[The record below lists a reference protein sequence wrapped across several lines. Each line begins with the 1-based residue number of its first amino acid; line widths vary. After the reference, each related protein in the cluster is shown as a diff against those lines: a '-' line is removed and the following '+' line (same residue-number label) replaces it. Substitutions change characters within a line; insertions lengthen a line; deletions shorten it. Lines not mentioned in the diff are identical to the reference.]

1 MIFNQACFIRE
12 ETTFEMPHN
21 DYVVKSGAV
30 AQNWTQVNAGG
41 DVTPVQAVYSEVF
54 KTLQCGVI
62 FHAGKFCGASK
73 GPLVVTVVSDNL
85 PSVFLSSFEMSLQ
98 F

>member
-1 MIFNQACFIRE
+1 M
-12 ETTFEMPHN
+12 
-21 DYVVKSGAV
+21 
-30 AQNWTQVNAGG
+30 
-41 DVTPVQAVYSEVF
+41 TPVQAVYSEVF

-85 PSVFLSSFEMSLQ
+85 PSVFLSSFEVSLQ